1 MESSKPLWQWSAC
14 DLAAAVRNRDISCE
28 EAVASSVARMNE
40 VNPHLNAVVI
50 ELSEQALE
58 QAKAADDQVQKGA
71 ELGALHG
78 VPVTVKVNTDLK
90 GYPNSNGVPALAGNI
105 APDDAP
111 VVANLKK
118 AGAIVVGITNTPEFS
133 FRIMTENPLYG
144 LTRNPWHDDF
154 TCGGSSG
161 GAASATAAGITPI
174 AQGNDIGGSLRLPA
188 FCCGVSTVRPTLG
201 RVPSYNPSQLDER
214 SLSAQLFSVQG
225 PIAREVKDVRLAL
238 SVMAQG
244 DPRDPWWIPAAL
256 DGPKLDGPLKVA
268 VSKAPAGLTPDPG
281 ILEGIEKAAQYLSDA
296 GYEVV
301 DVEAPFSEELSELW
315 LSLMMSEMKEMQD
328 TIIRQLSSQDM
339 LKFIDILY
347 AHTKLLDHNGYMRAL
362 MRRTALLREWLV
374 FLDRYPLVLSPLS
387 LRTSY
392 RVNEDLEG
400 DEKAAE
406 LLKSLYTQFSINTL
420 GLPAA
425 VAPIGL
431 ENGVPFGVQLV
442 GQRYREDL
450 CLAAA
455 EVIEKKVGILSEKL
469 WK

>member
-1 MESSKPLWQWSAC
+1 MDNSKPLWQWSAC
-14 DLAAAVRNRDISCE
+14 DLAAAIRNRDVSCE
-28 EAVASSVARMNE
+28 EAVASSVTRMQE

-50 ELSEQALE
+50 ELPEQALE
-58 QAKAADDQVQKGA
+58 QAKRADNLAQNGGA
-71 ELGALHG
+71 LGPLHG

-174 AQGNDIGGSLRLPA
+174 AQGNGIGGSLRLPA

-201 RVPSYNPSQLDER
+201 RVPSYNPSQMDER

-244 DPRDPWWIPAAL
+244 DPRDPWWVPAPL
-256 DGPKLDGPLKVA
+256 EGPKMERPIKVA
-268 VSKAPAGLTPDPG
+268 VSKAPAGLTPEPG
-281 ILEGIEKAAQYLSDA
+281 ILAGIEKAALYLSDA
-296 GYEVV
+296 GYDVV

-315 LSLMMSEMKEMQD
+315 LSLIMSEMKEMQD
-328 TIIRQLSSQDM
+328 AIIRQASSQDM
-339 LKFIDILY
+339 LTFIDSLY
-347 AHTKLLDHNGYMRAL
+347 GHTRLLDHNGYMRGL
-362 MRRTALLREWLV
+362 MRRTTLLREWLM
-374 FLDRYPLVLSPLS
+374 FLDQYPLVLSPLS
-387 LRTSY
+387 LKTSY

-400 DEKAAE
+400 FEKAGV

-425 VAPIGL
+425 VAPMGL

-442 GQRYREDL
+442 GQRYREDI
-450 CLAAA
+450 CLDAA
-455 EVIEKKVGILSEKL
+455 EVIEKKVGILSEQL
-469 WK
+469 W